1 VSGFSRTCVKVVSSF
16 LVRRSRASGEGGS
29 RTFKAVSLCVVLL
42 FPGCQKPTPTAGFWY
57 DDSPFAL
64 PAQAAEKL
72 GGLLTDGELNTIKTI
87 SRAEVERAFAGF
99 RIHISDD
106 PAAFWRVA
114 VTRSLRGR
122 GPLPNAGESM
132 PLGFLGGSGGVS
144 FDLVALKAI
153 QYAPEGASRRTII
166 EGIGRGIGRVAAHE
180 LAHQIVNASAAHNN
194 ADENSY
200 EYPSPDRA
208 AQYYGELHWTTARTL
223 LEHKLR

>member
-1 VSGFSRTCVKVVSSF
+1 LGKRVIAALTAASLVV
-16 LVRRSRASGEGGS
+16 ASGCGK
-29 RTFKAVSLCVVLL
+29 RVA
-42 FPGCQKPTPTAGFWY
+42 TAGFWY

-64 PAQAAEKL
+64 PAHAAEKL
-72 GGLLTDGELNTIKTI
+72 GGPLTGGELQTIKAI

-99 RIHISDD
+99 RIHISDHH
-106 PAAFWRVA
+106 AAFWRVA
-114 VTRSLRGR
+114 VVRSLVRR

-153 QYAPEGASRRTII
+153 QYAPDGASRQTII

-180 LAHQIVNASAAHNN
+180 FGHQILGTGLAHNQD
-194 ADENSY
+194 DENSY

-208 AQYYGELHWTTARTL
+208 AQYYGDLHWTTARPL
-223 LEHKLR
+223 LEQRLR

>member
-1 VSGFSRTCVKVVSSF
+1 
-16 LVRRSRASGEGGS
+16 LVTVLAGCHQ
-29 RTFKAVSLCVVLL
+29 AV
-42 FPGCQKPTPTAGFWY
+42 PTAGFWY

-72 GGLLTDGELNTIKTI
+72 GGLLTDGELATIKTI

-106 PAAFWRVA
+106 HAAFWRVA
-114 VTRSLRGR
+114 VMRSLRGR

-153 QYAPEGASRRTII
+153 QYAPEGASRETII
-166 EGIGRGIGRVAAHE
+166 GGIGRGIGRVAAHE
-180 LAHQIVNASAAHNN
+180 FGHQILGTGLAHNSG
-194 ADENSY
+194 DENSY

-208 AQYYGELHWTTARTL
+208 AQYYGDLHWTNARPL
-223 LEHKLR
+223 LEQKLR

>member
-1 VSGFSRTCVKVVSSF
+1 MGNRVIAAVAATS
-16 LVRRSRASGEGGS
+16 LLLASGCGN
-29 RTFKAVSLCVVLL
+29 RTA
-42 FPGCQKPTPTAGFWY
+42 TAGFWY

-72 GGLLTDGELNTIKTI
+72 GGLLTDGELETIKTI

-106 PAAFWRVA
+106 HAAFWRVA
-114 VTRSLRGR
+114 VMRSLRGR

-153 QYAPEGASRRTII
+153 QYAPEGASRQTIV

-180 LAHQIVNASAAHNN
+180 FGHQILNAGLVHNKD
-194 ADENSY
+194 DENSY

-208 AQYYGELHWTTARTL
+208 AQYYGELHWTTARPL
-223 LEHKLR
+223 LEQKLR